1 MSSEIVA
8 AFSPNDFFYVKAQQN
23 KTMPDSQKCD
33 ELFNNMPLNCDAGPT
48 QVCVDAQ
55 LCLNKKNANTLYN
68 IQNKNGGSDQRYS
81 DVKTVY
87 NDALFNSFNLG
98 VGIVVTIGFIY
109 TKYIYTKP
117 TP

>member
-8 AFSPNDFFYVKAQQN
+8 AFSPNDFFYVKAEQN
-23 KTMPDSQKCD
+23 KTMPAVEKCETLID
-33 ELFNNMPLNCDAGPT
+33 NMPMNCDLNPT
-48 QVCVDAQ
+48 NACVEAE
-55 LCLNKKNANTLYN
+55 LCVNKKNANKLYN
-68 IQNKNGGSDQRYS
+68 IQNKNGGTNQRYS
-81 DVKTVY
+81 DVKTVF

-117 TP
+117 IP